1 MDDRTAVSTATVS
14 AAQQAAYRGGDKLR
28 TRFPTVAYLRR
39 RASRRIPHFAFEYC
53 DGGAGSDAG
62 IKRNW
67 AGLDAVELVPRYGVM
82 PALPPVDV
90 ALFGRS
96 YAAPIGIAPMGGPSI
111 VWPGADAAMARAAQ
125 RARVPYTLGTVGG
138 ITIEQAAELAPD
150 VLWFQLYRMARNDH
164 WLGFELM
171 RRCEAA
177 GVHVLVMTVD
187 VPVRTVRPR
196 EVVVGLGGSKFS
208 PGPRMIAEMLRSP
221 GWLMALWQHGH
232 PRFANLKTYA
242 GDNAGVNEV
251 ISFARNEIGGAFTWD
266 EVARFRDKWKKPL
279 VLKGIMHP
287 ADAEHAISLGIDGI
301 WVSNHGG
308 RQIEALPAPIDVLP
322 AIAAQAGSRATV
334 LFDSGV
340 RSGLDV
346 VRALALGAQ
355 AAFAGKAFLWGL
367 GALGADGPK
376 HVIDLMIDEA
386 RASLG
391 QIGAKSPVE
400 ARSVVIRHPGALAFP
415 RA

>member
-1 MDDRTAVSTATVS
+1 MDDRTAATAATVS
-14 AAQQAAYRGGDKLR
+14 AEQQAAYRGGTKLR
-28 TRFPTVAYLRR
+28 QQYPTVAYLRR
-39 RASRRIPHFAFEYC
+39 RASRRIPRFAFEYG
-53 DGGAGSDAG
+53 DGGAGSDQG
-62 IKRNW
+62 IRRNW

-82 PALPPVDV
+82 PALPAVDV
-90 ALFGRS
+90 ELFGRK
-96 YAAPIGIAPMGGPSI
+96 YAAPLGIAPMGGPAI
-111 VWPGADAAMARAAQ
+111 IWPGADSLMAEAAQ

-138 ITIEQAAELAPD
+138 ITIEQAAKLAPD

-164 WLGFELM
+164 RLGFELV

-208 PGPRMIAEMLRSP
+208 PGPRMLSEMLRSP
-221 GWLMALWQHGH
+221 GWLMSLWRHGH
-232 PRFANLKTYA
+232 PRFANIKTYA
-242 GDNAGVNEV
+242 GENASVNEV
-251 ISFARNEIGGAFTWD
+251 ISFARSEIGGAFTWD
-266 EVARFRDKWKKPL
+266 EIARFRDKWKKPL

-287 ADAEHAISLGIDGI
+287 ADAERAIALGVDGV

-346 VRALALGAQ
+346 VRAVALGAH

-367 GALGADGPK
+367 GALGAHGPR
-376 HVIDLMIDEA
+376 HVIDLMIDET
-386 RASLG
+386 RAALG
-391 QIGAKSPVE
+391 QIGAKSPAA
-400 ARSVVIRHPGALAFP
+400 ARSVVIRHPGALTFP
-415 RA
+415 AA